1 MKENFKSFGGSSC
14 LARRSSK
21 RRRLLKTMADQ
32 SPTAEYQAAKPR
44 FQRVEDNAFHQGNF
58 VINCT
63 MIRAIVLPVIFL
75 TSAMIASAADQ
86 PNNPDDPGEFDIEPP
101 ILKQNLSDELAE
113 AGTPDGDVV
122 RCEKKLERS
131 KRNAAGAERLWRIGV
146 LAKVE
151 VEQRA
156 LKVVK
161 CEAEVA
167 SARVVQAK
175 GAVAEQESRVASG
188 EATKQELEVAKTAL
202 AQLIEAEQK
211 AVAKRETAELEFAEA
226 NLRRQQRLL
235 GLGSAHKS
243 DVTNAEEKLAE
254 LKTPKN

>member
-1 MKENFKSFGGSSC
+1 
-14 LARRSSK
+14 
-21 RRRLLKTMADQ
+21 
-32 SPTAEYQAAKPR
+32 
-44 FQRVEDNAFHQGNF
+44 
-58 VINCT
+58 
-63 MIRAIVLPVIFL
+63 MIRAVALPLTFL
-75 TSAMIASAADQ
+75 TSALIALAADQ
-86 PNNPDDPGEFDIEPP
+86 PNNSDEPGEFDVEPP

-113 AGTPDGDVV
+113 AGTPDGDVA

-131 KRNAAGAERLWRIGV
+131 KRNAEGAERLWRIGV

-156 LKVVK
+156 LKMIK
-161 CEAEVA
+161 CETELA

-175 GAVAEQESRVASG
+175 GIVAEQESRVASG
-188 EATKQELEVAKTAL
+188 ESTKQELEVAKTAL

-235 GLGSAHKS
+235 KLGSAHRS

-254 LKTPKN
+254 LKEPKN

>member
-1 MKENFKSFGGSSC
+1 
-14 LARRSSK
+14 
-21 RRRLLKTMADQ
+21 
-32 SPTAEYQAAKPR
+32 
-44 FQRVEDNAFHQGNF
+44 
-58 VINCT
+58 
-63 MIRAIVLPVIFL
+63 MIRAVALPLTFL
-75 TSAMIASAADQ
+75 TSALIALAADQ
-86 PNNPDDPGEFDIEPP
+86 PNNSDEPGEFDVEPP

-113 AGTPDGDVV
+113 AGTPDGDVA

-131 KRNAAGAERLWRIGV
+131 KRNAEGAERLWRIGV

-156 LKVVK
+156 LKMIK
-161 CEAEVA
+161 CETELA

-175 GAVAEQESRVASG
+175 GIVAEQESRVASG
-188 EATKQELEVAKTAL
+188 ESTKQELDVAKTAL

-235 GLGSAHKS
+235 KLGSAHRS

-254 LKTPKN
+254 LKEPKN